1 MLLILKGKCGNYSS
15 KDQRSRLARIGYLS
29 ENVIKDLNQIINGL
43 KDKIS
48 TIVTKPFSAAAKAKF
63 VQRWLFKYWK
73 PYQEK
78 KKE

>member
-1 MLLILKGKCGNYSS
+1 MLLILKGKCGNHSG
-15 KDQRSRLARIGYLS
+15 KDQRSSLARIGYLS

-48 TIVTKPFSAAAKAKF
+48 TIVTKPFSAAAKAIF
-63 VQRWLFKYWK
+63 FKDGYLSIGSLTK
-73 PYQEK
+73 K